1 MLRRVLLERRRPLTI
16 LGIALVANV
25 AVYALLVYPLQTRV
39 AAADSHAARAEQGLR
54 SAQREL
60 AAVQAVSSGK
70 EQAETELRTFYE
82 KVLPSNLSAANRAT
96 YVSVAQLAREC
107 NLRYVRR
114 GAGEVQAR
122 QGQGELDQWKIGI
135 VLEGDYAN
143 MRQFI
148 HRLENAPYF
157 VVIDELTIEQGR
169 TTSDALVLSLTLST
183 YYRTS
188 HGG

>member
-1 MLRRVLLERRRPLTI
+1 MLRRVLLEQRRPVTL
-16 LGIALVANV
+16 LAIALVANV
-25 AVYALLVYPLQTRV
+25 GVYAGLVYPLRARV
-39 AAADSHAARAEQGLR
+39 AAADTRAARAEEARR
-54 SAQREL
+54 SAQREFN
-60 AAVQAVSSGK
+60 AVRAVSAGK
-70 EQAETELRTFYE
+70 EQAEAELRTFYE
-82 KVLPSNLSAANRAT
+82 KVLPANLSAANRAT

-114 GAGEVQAR
+114 GAGEVEAR
-122 QGQGELDQWKIGI
+122 GDGQLNQWKIGI

-157 VVIDELTIEQGR
+157 VVIDELSIEQGR
-169 TTSDALVLSLTLST
+169 AAGDTLVLSLSLST
-183 YYRTS
+183 YYRAS